1 MKKPLLCVG
10 QYAETPYYFPKL
22 CVHIRSAEELC
33 YLFKTNPFIL
43 DQDIVDKNLADW
55 LAYECGL
62 TELGHKLGEFLR
74 KVGSTSMFVM
84 TILDYVNYCTDA
96 EREKIAEILQSNV
109 GLNSYEKKKNRADFL
124 VENGKY
130 LLALRE
136 YDLILDMIPEG
147 EILIGG
153 RVFHNRGVALAH
165 LFRFERAAESF
176 LKAYELTGSE
186 EAGIQYLCAVRK
198 QLAEGEYIRFIAD
211 RPRFHNLSLQ
221 VERLLGQAGES
232 FEETQ
237 ESRRLFALKMY
248 KEEGNV
254 NSYYEEIG
262 RLAEEIK
269 RRYRESVLE

>member
-1 MKKPLLCVG
+1 MKQPLLCVG
-10 QYAETPYYFPKL
+10 KYAETPYYFPKL

-62 TELGHKLGEFLR
+62 TELGEKLGGFFR

-84 TILDYVNYCTDA
+84 TILEYVNYCTAA
-96 EREKIAEILQSNV
+96 EQEQIAEVLQNNV
-109 GLNSYEKKKNRADFL
+109 GLNNFEKKKNRADFL

-130 LLALRE
+130 LLALKE
-136 YDLILDMIPEG
+136 YELILDMIPDG
-147 EILIGG
+147 EILIGS
-153 RVFHNRGVALAH
+153 RIYHNRGVAFAN

-176 LKAYELTGSE
+176 LKAFELAGSE
-186 EAGIQYLCAVRK
+186 ESGIQYLCAVRK
-198 QLAEGEYIRFIAD
+198 HLTEGEYIRFIAD
-211 RPRFHNLSLQ
+211 RPQFHNLSLQ
-221 VERLLGQAGES
+221 VERLLEQATES
-232 FEETQ
+232 FLETE

-254 NSYYEEIG
+254 NSYYEEIN

-269 RRYRESVLE
+269 KQYRENVLD

>member
-1 MKKPLLCVG
+1 MKQPLLCVG
-10 QYAETPYYFPKL
+10 KYAETPFYFPKL
-22 CVHIRSAEELC
+22 CIHIHSAEELC

-55 LAYECGL
+55 LTYECEL
-62 TELGHKLGEFLR
+62 TELGEKLSGFFR

-84 TILDYVNYCTDA
+84 TILEYVNYCTVA
-96 EREKIAEILQSNV
+96 EQEQIAEILQNNV

-130 LLALRE
+130 LLALKE
-136 YDLILDMIPEG
+136 YDLILDTMPEG

-153 RVFHNRGVALAH
+153 RVYHNRGVAFAH
-165 LFRFERAAESF
+165 LFRFDRAAESF
-176 LKAYELTGSE
+176 LRAYELTGSE
-186 EAGIQYLCAVRK
+186 ESGIQYLCAVRK
-198 QLAEGEYIRFIAD
+198 YMTEGEYIRFIAD

-221 VERLLGQAGES
+221 VERLLEQAAES
-232 FEETQ
+232 FVETE

-262 RLAEEIK
+262 HLAEEIK